1 MHVLIVLLRVFEVLV
16 CLLLIG
22 VILLQRS
29 KGSGAG
35 VSFGGGMG
43 EAIFGAQ
50 MGNVLTK
57 TTVILGIVFLVNTL
71 ILSLLA
77 AQRRGGGGGDSL
89 MGNEVPPPAATAP
102 AQTPP
107 AFPLTDGG
115 ADTAM
120 PMTETPA
127 ASAPAGAAPV
137 AAEEVA
143 PSVPVPAAP
152 AVPVAP
158 AEGAVTP

>member
-1 MHVLIVLLRVFEVLV
+1 MHVLVILLRIFEVLI

-35 VSFGGGMG
+35 VSMGGGMG

-57 TTVILGIVFLVNTL
+57 TTVILGIVFLVNTM

-77 AQRRGGGGGDSL
+77 AQRRGGGSGDSL
-89 MGNEVPPPAATAP
+89 MGDEVPPPAAAAP
-102 AQTPP
+102 AAAAP
-107 AFPLTDGG
+107 AFPFAEGG
-115 ADTAM
+115 SDTAT

-127 ASAPAGAAPV
+127 AAAPAVADQAAP
-137 AAEEVA
+137 AAPA
-143 PSVPVPAAP
+143 AAAP
-152 AVPVAP
+152 AVPAAP
-158 AEGAVTP
+158 